1 MSDSAWW
8 ADIIQWVVWGLAMTV
23 IMGWLAKSRQKAG
36 VDTGKVL
43 QHPRST
49 LIIGLVCGGFFLALA
64 VLSRL
69 FPGKDGS
76 IWISLFFLG
85 FSLMGAVI
93 IVEYVRVRHHLE
105 PHGLRFQPLFRAPGT
120 LLWRDVSSVR
130 YSPSAKWFRIETR
143 RGQVIRVSA
152 MLTGLPAFAQA
163 ALQEISPPSMDS
175 ATRRILEETAAGR
188 PPSLW
193 E

>member
-1 MSDSAWW
+1 
-8 ADIIQWVVWGLAMTV
+8 MTV

-36 VDTGKVL
+36 ADTGSVL
-43 QHPRST
+43 KHPRST

-64 VLSRL
+64 VVSHL

-76 IWISLFFLG
+76 LWISLFFLG
-85 FSLMGAVI
+85 FSLLGSVI
-93 IVEYVRVRHHLE
+93 IVEYVRVRHNLE
-105 PHGLRFQPLFRAPGT
+105 PQGMRFQPLFRAPGT
-120 LLWRDVSSVR
+120 LLWSDVSSIR

-163 ALQEISPPSMDS
+163 ALQGISPPSMDA
-175 ATRRILEETAAGR
+175 ATRRVLEETAAGR